1 MIALARG
8 VSREVVRVV
17 NDTLRDHFSQPQTVN
32 ASSSRERKLEQP
44 HLAALSSSS
53 SGPSRRPAAD
63 EGESIEL
70 KKME

>member
-17 NDTLRDHFSQPQTVN
+17 NDTLRDHFSQPQAVN
-32 ASSSRERKLEQP
+32 SASSNRERKLEQP
-44 HLAALSSSS
+44 HLAASSSPA
-53 SGPSRRPAAD
+53 GSRRSGEREP
-63 EGESIEL
+63 ESIEL